1 MKRGQLIVISG
12 PSGAGKG
19 TVCKELLN
27 KVENLKISVSATTRG
42 PREGEI
48 DGVNYH
54 FTQKEDFLK
63 KMDNEEFLEY
73 AKVYDNYYGTP
84 KAEVMKEIEN
94 GMNVLLEIDIQGAL
108 QVKEKYEQ
116 GLFIFILPPSMQELK
131 NRIVG
136 RGTETAEVI
145 EKRFKSA
152 YEEIKY
158 VEKYD
163 YCVVNDEVSL
173 AVERIKSILTAETCK
188 VKHDI
193 KEIINKFREESLC

>member
-1 MKRGQLIVISG
+1 MRTGQLIVISG

-19 TVCKELLN
+19 TVCKQLLREI
-27 KVENLKISVSATTRG
+27 ENLKISVSATTRD
-42 PREGEI
+42 PREGEVNGI
-48 DGVNYH
+48 NYH
-54 FTQKEDFLK
+54 FTEKEVFLK
-63 KMDNEEFLEY
+63 GIEEDKFLEH

-84 KAEVMKEIEN
+84 KKYVMKEIEN
-94 GMNVLLEIDIQGAL
+94 GNNVLLEIDIQGAL
-108 QVKEKYEQ
+108 QVKEKYPE
-116 GLFIFILPPSMQELK
+116 GVFIFILPPSMQELK

-136 RGTETAEVI
+136 RGTETAEAI

-163 YCVVNDEVSL
+163 YCVVNDKVEL
-173 AVERIKSILTAETCK
+173 AVERIKAIITAETCK

-193 KEIINKFREESLC
+193 EEIISKFREESIC